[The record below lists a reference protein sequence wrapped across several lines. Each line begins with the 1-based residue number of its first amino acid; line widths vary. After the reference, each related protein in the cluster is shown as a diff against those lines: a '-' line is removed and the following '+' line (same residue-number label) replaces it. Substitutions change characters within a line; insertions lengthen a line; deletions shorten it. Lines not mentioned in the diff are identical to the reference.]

1 MSSLRSRLQS
11 ATGLAKSEAIAI
23 TVISSV
29 LLIGSLGPRLWPGTQ
44 RLPSGRDIPQL
55 VDSLSGHHVD
65 QDNDQNDRNDQHAA
79 SLRTSSRRRDSDGE
93 ERFVIDD
100 SPTARRSTRN
110 PLPNHV
116 VPRGTRVNLNSAS
129 EARLVLVP
137 GIGPATAR
145 AIIVRRSQRPFRS
158 VDELLDIRGIGPRK
172 LERMR
177 PYVSAP

>member
-11 ATGLAKSEAIAI
+11 ATGLAKSEAIAV
-23 TVISSV
+23 TVISGV
-29 LLIGSLGPRLWPGTQ
+29 LLIGSLGPRLWPESPKV
-44 RLPSGRDIPQL
+44 PSGRDLPALI
-55 VDSLSGHHVD
+55 DSLDVQHDEADAHRNSLHHSYRS
-65 QDNDQNDRNDQHAA
+65 N
-79 SLRTSSRRRDSDGE
+79 TSRRLDSIGDSHAT
-93 ERFVIDD
+93 VDD
-100 SPTARRSTRN
+100 PTSIRRRSVGQS
-110 PLPNHV
+110 PKHA

-129 EARLVLVP
+129 ESRLVLIP

-145 AIIVRRSQRPFRS
+145 AIVMRRAQRPFRS

>member
-11 ATGLAKSEAIAI
+11 ATGLAKSEAIAV
-23 TVISSV
+23 TVISAV
-29 LLIGSLGPRLWPGTQ
+29 LLIGSLGPRLWPGSQ
-44 RLPSGRDIPQL
+44 RLPSGRDVPGL
-55 VDSLSGHHVD
+55 VDSLRAHSVD
-65 QDNDQNDRNDQHAA
+65 QDAGQFRQQPTDQY
-79 SLRTSSRRRDSDGE
+79 RTSRRSDSVGDSRFAFDDAPLTRRRSVGQ
-93 ERFVIDD
+93 
-100 SPTARRSTRN
+100 SSKQSAP
-110 PLPNHV
+110 H
-116 VPRGTRVNLNSAS
+116 GTRVNLNSAS

-145 AIIVRRSQRPFRS
+145 AIISRRSQRPFRS